1 MVSSVNTLDT
11 ASLMHTYIHTCI
23 HTYKFLPLSNEHY
36 HPHILLLTYCPARHP
51 PVPRPAP
58 PIAVS
63 LSLSLC
69 LSLSLSRGPEQLL
82 DARVAEA
89 QAPGQVQ
96 RPQLRAQ
103 RRDGRQR
110 LVRDGAGLQVDQ
122 PQAPTV
128 LVRRMLRMY
137 VCMYVC
143 IHVLRIRLGHT

>member
-11 ASLMHTYIHTCI
+11 ASLIHTYIHSYI
-23 HTYKFLPLSNEHY
+23 HTYKFLRLSNEHHH

-58 PIAVS
+58 PVAVS
-63 LSLSLC
+63 LSLSH
-69 LSLSLSRGPEQLL
+69 SLSLSRGPEQLL

-137 VCMYVC
+137 VCMYVY
-143 IHVLRIRLGHT
+143 IY